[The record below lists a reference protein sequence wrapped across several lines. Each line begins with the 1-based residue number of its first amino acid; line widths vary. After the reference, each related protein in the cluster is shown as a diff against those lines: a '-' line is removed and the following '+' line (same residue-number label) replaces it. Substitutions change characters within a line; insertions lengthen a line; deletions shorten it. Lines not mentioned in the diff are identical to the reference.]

1 MQSRFMDL
9 SLNAKSNGAG
19 KLIRAFDLPA
29 DVQLL
34 PADSPKSF
42 SCYRELARGKM
53 SVVRYPDGKVAVA
66 FYPPMTP
73 AKKLLVPLKELQGC
87 KKEKKFKMNV
97 LSKG

>member
-1 MQSRFMDL
+1 
-9 SLNAKSNGAG
+9 
-19 KLIRAFDLPA
+19 
-29 DVQLL
+29 
-34 PADSPKSF
+34 
-42 SCYRELARGKM
+42 M

-97 LSKG
+97 LSKGHSLQIDYGAAGAEPASLLLEGFSKTALRDEAYELIHKLCAEAGMTVAKE